1 MNARLPAA
9 GRIDGHTELIVHLG
23 YPTHSFKAPLIYNPY
38 FAAANI
44 NAVVVPMACRGPALP
59 TLLPALFGLDN
70 VRGALITMP
79 LKVSVMALLDTVSP
93 TARVA
98 GACNAVRREADGRLV
113 GDMFDGEGFVRGL
126 RRKGLV
132 LAGASALVVGSGGV
146 GSAIAA
152 SLAAAGV
159 QRLVLFDLNPAAAD
173 GLAARLRTE
182 YPALLVR
189 TGERDP
195 AGHDLVVNATP
206 LGMEPGDPLP
216 VDVQRLDP
224 HTFVGEVVMRQRMT
238 AFLGAAQARGC
249 RVQVGSDML
258 FEQIPAYL
266 DFFGFPTTT
275 AEHLRELAW
284 LEPPEDKP

>member
-44 NAVVVPMACRGPALP
+44 NAVVVPMACRGPSLP
-59 TLLPALFGLDN
+59 ALLPALFGLDN

-79 LKVSVMALLDTVSP
+79 LKVSVMALLDAVSP

-126 RRKGLV
+126 QRKGLV
-132 LAGASALVVGSGGV
+132 LTGASALVVGSGGV

-159 QRLVLFDLNPAAAD
+159 ARLGLFDLNPAAAE

-182 YPALLVR
+182 YPALRVH
-189 TGERDP
+189 TGDRDP
-195 AGHDLVVNATP
+195 AGHGLVVNATP

-224 HTFVGEVVMRQRMT
+224 TTFVGEVVMRQRMT
-238 AFLGAAQARGC
+238 AFLSAAQARGC

-266 DFFGFPTTT
+266 DFFGFPSTT
-275 AEHLRELAW
+275 AEHLRELSR
-284 LEPPEDKP
+284 LDTPENAA